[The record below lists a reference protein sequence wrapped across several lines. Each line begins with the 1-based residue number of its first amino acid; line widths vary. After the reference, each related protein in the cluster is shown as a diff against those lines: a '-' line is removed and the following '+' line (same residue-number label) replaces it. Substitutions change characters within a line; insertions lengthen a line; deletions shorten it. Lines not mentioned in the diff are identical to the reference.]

1 MADIYFG
8 ENRTLWWHGLEMV
21 QSGIVDPAKV
31 LTKQGPLLAAVDAYK
46 ACDEREPGW
55 MKGLLEPQ
63 APTAGRSDQLGYS

>member
-1 MADIYFG
+1 
-8 ENRTLWWHGLEMV
+8 MV
-21 QSGIVDPAKV
+21 QSGTVDPAKV

-63 APTAGRSDQLGYS
+63 APTAGRSDQPGYS